1 MTVRLDRRQFL
12 ATGAAAA
19 AYLGTAG
26 FGRADDIKLRM
37 AWWGGQVRAQLTTK
51 ALQVYTQAHPGT
63 SVDTE
68 YLGWDDYW
76 PRLSTET
83 AGGNS
88 PDVLQM
94 DIEYLADYA
103 SRGVL
108 LDLTPYVPSKL
119 AVSDFDQPVLDN
131 GKVDGKLYAISAGV
145 NAVSLLYNAT
155 AYEEAGVTP
164 PGHSTTWDEFA
175 QNAAEFT
182 KKTKRPGMYGST
194 DESGAEP
201 VLETWLRQR
210 GKQLYGTDG
219 KLGYDESDVTDWF
232 KMWADMRASGASP
245 PADVQAL
252 DHGDVDT
259 SLIAQG
265 RSVLCFENSNE
276 YIAFAGL
283 IKGELAMAPYPKVGA
298 NGKGGLYIKP
308 SQFFSVSSQSK
319 LPDASVALVNFLLTD
334 PAATVILGTERGI
347 PSSAATRDKLRPKL
361 DKAGALMLD
370 YISGL
375 GDLAGPLPPPNPP
388 GGGEVTTALLK
399 ASQAVAFGASSP
411 ADSAASYISTAKD
424 ILSRAS

>member
-1 MTVRLDRRQFL
+1 MTLKLDRRQFL
-12 ATGAAAA
+12 ASGAAAA

-26 FGRADDIKLRM
+26 LGRADAIKLRM
-37 AWWGGQVRAQLTTK
+37 AWWGGQVRVQLTTK
-51 ALQVYTQAHPGT
+51 ALQLYTKEHPGT
-63 SVDTE
+63 TIDTE

-94 DIEYLADYA
+94 DIEYLAEYA

-108 LDLTPYVPSKL
+108 VDLGPYIPSAL
-119 AVSDFDQPVLDN
+119 QVSDFDKAVIDN
-131 GKVDGKLYAISAGV
+131 GKVNGKLYAISAGV
-145 NAVSLLYNAT
+145 NAVAILYDKT

-164 PGHSTTWDEFA
+164 PGHSTTWDELA

-182 KKTKRPGMYGST
+182 KKTKHAGMFGAT

-210 GKQLYGTDG
+210 GKQLYDTDG
-219 KLGYDESDVTDWF
+219 KLAYDADDVADWF
-232 KMWADMRASGASP
+232 KMWADMRASAAVP
-245 PADVQAL
+245 PADVTAL
-252 DHGDVDT
+252 DHNNVDT

-265 RSVLCFENSNE
+265 RAALTFENSNE
-276 YIAFAGL
+276 YVAYSGL
-283 IKGELAMAPYPKVGA
+283 IKGEMGMAPYPKVGPD
-298 NGKGGLYIKP
+298 GKGGLYIKP

-319 LPDASVALVNFLLTD
+319 LPDASVALINFLLTD
-334 PAATVILGTERGI
+334 PGATAILSTERGI
-347 PSSAATRDKLRPKL
+347 PSSAAVRDKLRPTL
-361 DKAGALMLD
+361 DKADKLMLD
-370 YISGL
+370 YISNL

-399 ASQAVAFGASSP
+399 ASQEVAFGAKSP
-411 ADSAASYISTAKD
+411 ADSAASYIATAKE
-424 ILSRAS
+424 ILSRAG